1 MNEKMSAW
9 MDDELNRFEERA
21 LIEDLE
27 KNPQLRARWERYH
40 LAREAIRHELETMA
54 PRGFAER
61 VGAGLRALAPVRRPR
76 RLARL
81 GGTLAIA
88 ASVAV
93 IALVGIQFLPG
104 QSPDGVPGTV
114 ATAPTAPPRTASAQ
128 WQNRPPEQTRHLNVY
143 LVEHN
148 EFSSSNSVGGMFPYV
163 RTVSQGNDARTK

>member
-21 LIEDLE
+21 LVDRLASDADL
-27 KNPQLRARWERYH
+27 RGRWERYQ
-40 LAREAIRHELETMA
+40 LAREAMRHELDVLA
-54 PRGFAER
+54 PAGFAER
-61 VGAGLRALAPVRRPR
+61 VANELRQSTFIHRPR
-76 RLARL
+76 RWARL
-81 GGTLAIA
+81 AGTAAIA

-104 QSPDGVPGTV
+104 PPTPGGQL
-114 ATAPTAPPRTASAQ
+114 ANAPPAPVRTVSNQ
-128 WQNRPPEQTRHLNVY
+128 WQTRQPEQARNLNVY

-163 RTVSQGNDARTK
+163 RVVSQGENVRTK

>member
-21 LIEDLE
+21 LVERLE
-27 KNPQLRARWERYH
+27 NDAELRGRWERYH
-40 LAREAIRHELETMA
+40 VAREAMRHELD
-54 PRGFAER
+54 
-61 VGAGLRALAPVRRPR
+61 ALAPAGFADRVAGELRRAAPARRPR
-76 RLARL
+76 RWARL
-81 GGTLAIA
+81 AGTAAIA

-104 QSPDGVPGTV
+104 PTAPGGQL
-114 ATAPTAPPRTASAQ
+114 ANAPTAPARAVSSQ
-128 WQNRPPEQTRHLNVY
+128 WQTRQPEQAGNLNVY

-163 RTVSQGNDARTK
+163 RVVSQGENVRPK

>member
-21 LIEDLE
+21 LVERLE
-27 KNPQLRARWERYH
+27 NDAELRGRWERYH
-40 LAREAIRHELETMA
+40 LAREAMRHELS
-54 PRGFAER
+54 
-61 VGAGLRALAPVRRPR
+61 ALAPAGFADRVASELRQSVPLRRSR
-76 RLARL
+76 RWARLA
-81 GGTLAIA
+81 GTAAIA

-104 QSPDGVPGTV
+104 GQLANAPSVPVRTV
-114 ATAPTAPPRTASAQ
+114 STQ
-128 WQNRPPEQTRHLNVY
+128 WQTRQPEQARNLNVY

-163 RTVSQGNDARTK
+163 RVVSQGENVRTK

>member
-9 MDDELNRFEERA
+9 MDDELNRFEERG

-27 KNPQLRARWERYH
+27 MNPELRARWERYH
-40 LAREAIRHELETMA
+40 LAREAMRHELETLA
-54 PRGFAER
+54 PRGFAEQ
-61 VGAGLRALAPVRRPR
+61 VAAALRGSAPVRRPR
-76 RLARL
+76 RLVRL

-104 QSPDGVPGTV
+104 TDPGGTPGTA
-114 ATAPTAPPRTASAQ
+114 ATAPTAPSRTASAQ
-128 WQNRPPEQTRHLNVY
+128 WQNRRPEQTRHLNVY

-163 RTVSQGNDARTK
+163 RTVSQSDDARPK